1 MVGLFLV
8 TWLLGGAG
16 AVAGSMLGGAFGD
29 HPLFIGALLGGA
41 LAIVGAVRLAEWRKW
56 IPRTSRSRV
65 TAGAILGFIIAAAI
79 ATRTLSSPIG
89 PALSSL
95 LTGVGAVLAA
105 RR

>member
-1 MVGLFLV
+1 VLRVFLA

-16 AVAGSMLGGAFGD
+16 AVIGSMLGGAFGE
-29 HPLFIGALLGGA
+29 HALFIGAMVGGV
-41 LAIVGAVRLAEWRKW
+41 LAIAAAVYLAVWRGW
-56 IPRTSRSRV
+56 VTATQRTRV
-65 TAGAILGFIIAAAI
+65 TIGAILGFAAAALI

-95 LTGVGAVLAA
+95 LIGVGAVLAN

>member
-1 MVGLFLV
+1 MIGLFLV

-16 AVAGSMLGGAFGD
+16 AVVGSMIGAAFGD
-29 HPLFIGALLGGA
+29 HPLFIGALLGGM

-56 IPRTSRSRV
+56 IARPSRGRV
-65 TAGAILGFIIAAAI
+65 MAAAILGFIIAAAI

-95 LTGVGAVLAA
+95 LIGVGAVFGA